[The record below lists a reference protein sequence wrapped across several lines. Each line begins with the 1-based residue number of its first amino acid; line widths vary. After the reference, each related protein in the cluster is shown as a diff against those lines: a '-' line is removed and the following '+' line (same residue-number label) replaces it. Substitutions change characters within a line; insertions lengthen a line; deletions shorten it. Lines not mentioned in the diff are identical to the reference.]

1 MYKKYLKD
9 IYEKYGIEKYF
20 RTDYEYLKNSIGEIN
35 SLWNENIKK
44 VDNVKLIILA
54 EAPMWGKEKKYFYNP
69 TTNHSQFFY
78 RSDLEYII
86 GELIEN
92 KIELISK
99 LNETGIVIIDFS
111 SFPFNPE
118 KTKLSY
124 KCDDKGRSKKI
135 KKSDYKDILINTFFK
150 HLKRRL
156 EEIKVKPND
165 EKNIRICYRYC
176 RVKSNLNNIL
186 KYLFLQEG
194 FEMIN
199 YAVSISMNG
208 GGIDKQ
214 KLNKEITQANK
225 GIIF

>member
-20 RTDYEYLKNSIGEIN
+20 RTDYEYLKNSIDEIN

-54 EAPMWGKEKKYFYNP
+54 EAPLWGKEKKYFYNP
-69 TTNHSQFFY
+69 ATNHSQFFY

-111 SFPFNPE
+111 PFPFNPE

-124 KCDDKGRSKKI
+124 QCDDKGRSKKI
-135 KKSDYKDILINTFFK
+135 KKSDYKDILINTFSK

-156 EEIKVKPND
+156 EEIKVKSND
-165 EKNIRICYRYC
+165 EKNIRICYRYS

-225 GIIF
+225 GITF